1 MNGRASR
8 DGKLRLLGV
17 GKAYDDDLYAY
28 GVGRFPEEFD
38 DLKIKHIETETMEG
52 FEVLLP
58 CGLIPGGSIFPSQA
72 GAQFSTLLRRSIAC
86 CI

>member
-38 DLKIKHIETETMEG
+38 DLKIKHIERPR
-52 FEVLLP
+52 LWRA
-58 CGLIPGGSIFPSQA
+58 S
-72 GAQFSTLLRRSIAC
+72 RSYYTVFTTA
-86 CI
+86 